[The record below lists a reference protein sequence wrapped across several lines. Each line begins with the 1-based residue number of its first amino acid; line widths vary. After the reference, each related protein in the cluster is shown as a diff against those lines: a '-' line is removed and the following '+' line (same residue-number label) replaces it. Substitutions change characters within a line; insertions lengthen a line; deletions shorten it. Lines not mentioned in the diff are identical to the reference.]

1 GLIDERLDLLVEIDL
16 VHLVDLCRN
25 LQRNS
30 EHPGELDGAIGAF
43 LRRDAADERQV
54 ATTRLECGLIEMLGD
69 PMMDGGHKVGVGN
82 RPPLRIRDRH
92 QRHIAETNVKRLEIG
107 QVLPAVQGGH
117 CPLRLRAK
125 ERKMK
130 LIDMK
135 VKKVEVLGGCAHT
148 VEHEHVIRN
157 DV

>member
-1 GLIDERLDLLVEIDL
+1 MPEREHGGAARHSLDHSQAERLRPVDGKEQRQRLSKKLALGTLIDLADVFYTGLIDERLDLLVEIDL

-69 PMMDGGHKVGVGN
+69 PMMDGGHKV
-82 RPPLRIRDRH
+82 
-92 QRHIAETNVKRLEIG
+92 
-107 QVLPAVQGGH
+107 
-117 CPLRLRAK
+117 
-125 ERKMK
+125 
-130 LIDMK
+130 
-135 VKKVEVLGGCAHT
+135 
-148 VEHEHVIRN
+148 
-157 DV
+157 